1 MLTSVPIEFDAAPQR
16 QRGRQRL
23 QVMLATTPLARMRGL
38 LARPPLERGQA
49 LYISPCNMVHTVGMG
64 YPIDVVFLRRDGLVL
79 KVAGGVQPRRLRG
92 HWRAAAVLE
101 LVAGEAARCAIV
113 PGVRLPLEAP

>member
-16 QRGRQRL
+16 RHGRQRL

-79 KVAGGVQPRRLRG
+79 KVAPRVAPRRMRG
-92 HWRAAAVLE
+92 HLRAASVLE
-101 LVAGEAARCAIV
+101 LAAGEAARCGIA
-113 PGVRLPLEAP
+113 PGVVIPVEAR